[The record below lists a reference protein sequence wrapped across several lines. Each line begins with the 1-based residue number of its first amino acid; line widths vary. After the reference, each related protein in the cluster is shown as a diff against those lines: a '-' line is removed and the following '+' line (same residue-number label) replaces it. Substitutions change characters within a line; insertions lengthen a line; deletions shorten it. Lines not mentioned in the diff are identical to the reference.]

1 MKRRVLKEKT
11 STKKKKK
18 RKEEEKKRKLTELTH
33 SATPAS
39 ADDLDL
45 KQVHIPSLQWLTVFR
60 NKFFGFLYN
69 YGIFNWM

>member
-1 MKRRVLKEKT
+1 MKRKVLKEKT
-11 STKKKKK
+11 STKKKKKK

-45 KQVHIPSLQWLTVFR
+45 KQVHIPSLQ
-60 NKFFGFLYN
+60 
-69 YGIFNWM
+69 